1 MSRGTRVCVALVL
14 AVVVVASGP
23 AVRRSRAFFGLDPA
37 SWIVVG
43 QMASVVSN
51 LMALRDTMMRIRDE
65 ALSSY
70 RGLVDPIDDFAG
82 QMRQALGEG
91 ASIDFSG
98 FGGTDPRTL
107 ELDRC
112 ALVPPEDLASTPCV
126 PELLPAPGR
135 VYTDLPDMD
144 PAVADSLE
152 ASHAV
157 RSAEFDV
164 QLAEADH
171 RDLLVEE
178 ATVAI
183 ALYLGCETT
192 QADADSRGVVVC
204 PASRTW
210 TGAEREGLRRRLADS
225 VNALG
230 TQDCPARGANGLGQG
245 VCASRA
251 QHRSLQIAATQAQ
264 ANIDALLLKLD
275 AEDADRERRDLERD
289 LMEQGREQEFR
300 VAQLRG
306 LASIDLAL
314 DTAAGRA
321 NVLTP
326 ELHARN
332 AAARPLGGNLFVG
345 N

>member
-1 MSRGTRVCVALVL
+1 MSRRARVYVAL
-14 AVVVVASGP
+14 AVVLVVAASGP
-23 AVRRSRAFFGLDPA
+23 AVRRSQAFFGLDPA
-37 SWIVVG
+37 AWIVVG

-82 QMRQALGEG
+82 QMRRALGEG
-91 ASIDFSG
+91 ASIDFSA

-112 ALVPPEDLASTPCV
+112 ALVPPDELASTPCV
-126 PELLPAPGR
+126 PDALPAPGA
-135 VYTDLPDMD
+135 VYGDLPDID
-144 PAVADSLE
+144 PDVAASLE

-157 RSAEFDV
+157 RAAEFDI

-171 RDLLVEE
+171 RDLLAEE

-183 ALYLGCETT
+183 ALYLGCEATR
-192 QADADSRGVVVC
+192 ADADRRGVVVC
-204 PASRTW
+204 PASRAW
-210 TGAEREGLRRRLADS
+210 TAVEREGLRQRLADS
-225 VNALG
+225 VAALS
-230 TQDCPARGANGLGQG
+230 TQDCPARGAGGAGQG

-251 QHRSLQIAATQAQ
+251 QHRSLLIAATQAQ

-275 AEDADRERRDLERD
+275 AEDADRGRRELERD
-289 LMEQGREQEFR
+289 LMEQAREEEFR
-300 VAQLRG
+300 LAQLQG
-306 LASIDLAL
+306 LASLDLAL
-314 DTAAGRA
+314 DSAAGRA

-326 ELHARN
+326 ALHARN
-332 AAARPLGGNLFVG
+332 AAARPFGDNLFVG
-345 N
+345 H

>member
-1 MSRGTRVCVALVL
+1 MSRGARVYVALMLVIL
-14 AVVVVASGP
+14 AMASGP
-23 AVRRSRAFFGLDPA
+23 AVRRSQAFFGLDPA

-82 QMRQALGEG
+82 QMRHALGEG
-91 ASIDFSG
+91 ASIDFSA

-107 ELDRC
+107 ELDDC

-126 PELLPAPGR
+126 PDSLPAPGT
-135 VYTDLPDMD
+135 VYVDLPDID
-144 PAVADSLE
+144 PDIAASLE

-183 ALYLGCETT
+183 ALYLGCEAT
-192 QADADSRGVVVC
+192 QADADRRGVVVC
-204 PASRTW
+204 PASRSW
-210 TGAEREGLRRRLADS
+210 TAAQREGLRQRLADS
-225 VNALG
+225 VEAMS
-230 TQDCPARGANGLGQG
+230 TADCPARGADGMGQG

-251 QHRSLQIAATQAQ
+251 QHRSLQIAAAQAQ

-275 AEDADRERRDLERD
+275 AEDADRARRELERD
-289 LMEQGREQEFR
+289 LMEQGREEEFR
-300 VAQLRG
+300 LAQLES
-306 LASIDLAL
+306 LASLDLRL
-314 DTAAGRA
+314 ETAAGRA

-332 AAARPLGGNLFVG
+332 AAARPFGDNLFIG
-345 N
+345 Q